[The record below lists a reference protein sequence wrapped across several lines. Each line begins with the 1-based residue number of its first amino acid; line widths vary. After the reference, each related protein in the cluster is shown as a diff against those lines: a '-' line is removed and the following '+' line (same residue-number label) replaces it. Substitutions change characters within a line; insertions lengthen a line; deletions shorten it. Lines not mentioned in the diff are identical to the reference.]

1 MEVQQVADNF
11 FDDFPA
17 RMADGR
23 FITDYS
29 PNCDNNMKHK
39 KEMNGWEYRQY
50 LTNNAETIMKEI
62 NELNDKLYG
71 CKECHTTMLP
81 SNKANQVCTDE
92 NCVVEEVDP
101 NGLGIDQISQ

>member
-1 MEVQQVADNF
+1 MEVQQVTDNF

-23 FITDYS
+23 FLRDHT
-29 PNCDNNMKHK
+29 PNCDLNTKYK
-39 KEMNGWEYRQY
+39 KELSGWEYRQY
-50 LTNNAETIMKEI
+50 LTNNAETIMQEI
-62 NELNDKLYG
+62 NEINDKLYG

-81 SNKANQVCTDE
+81 SNKANQVCTDG

>member
-1 MEVQQVADNF
+1 
-11 FDDFPA
+11 
-17 RMADGR
+17 
-23 FITDYS
+23 
-29 PNCDNNMKHK
+29 
-39 KEMNGWEYRQY
+39 
-50 LTNNAETIMKEI
+50 MKEI

-81 SNKANQVCTDE
+81 SNKANQVCTDG